1 MRVDDKEVIMFQ
13 GMEYVYEVYKEK
25 SFSKAAKKMFISQPS
40 LSATVKRV
48 EEKVGY
54 PIFDRSTKPLGLTEL
69 GRQYIQSVE
78 QILSVQSDFYNFV
91 NNWGNLKTGKLILGG
106 SNLFSSWVFPTLMS
120 DFAHKYP
127 QVELVLMEERSAV
140 LAGKLQDGDVD
151 MMLDYGVQD
160 EKLFEKMLYKK
171 EHLLLAVPRA
181 FEINRKM
188 EVFQVSQED
197 IRSGKFLEPEVKPVP
212 LEVFAEEPFILMKPD
227 NDTRRR
233 AVKICRSFGFTP
245 RIVLELDQQMT
256 SYNVTSSGLGIS
268 FIGDTLAKM
277 VPENPNV
284 IYYKLPL
291 DISERGLYFN
301 WKSGRYVSRAMEE
314 FLKLA
319 CGEEDKAENG
329 ANG

>member
-1 MRVDDKEVIMFQ
+1 MFQ

-54 PIFDRSTKPLGLTEL
+54 PIFDRSTKPLCLTEL
-69 GRQYIQSVE
+69 GKAYIQSVE
-78 QILSVQSDFYNFV
+78 QILSVKSDFYNFV

-106 SNLFSSWVFPTLMS
+106 SNLFSSWVFPSLMS
-120 DFAHKYP
+120 EFAHIYP
-127 QVELVLMEERSAV
+127 QVEIVLMEERSAV
-140 LAGKLQDGDVD
+140 LAKKLQDGDVD

-160 EKLFEKMLYKK
+160 DKLFEKKLYKK
-171 EHLLLAVPRA
+171 EHLLLAVPRD
-181 FEINRKM
+181 FEINQKM
-188 EVFQVSQED
+188 QEFQISLTD
-197 IRSGKFLEPEVKPVP
+197 IKSLKFLDSSIPTVP
-212 LEVFAEEPFILMKPD
+212 LEAFAKEPFILMKPD
-227 NDTRRR
+227 NDTRKR
-233 AVKICRSFGFTP
+233 AMKICRSFGFTP

-268 FIGDTLAKM
+268 FLGDTLVSM
-277 VPENPNV
+277 VPENSHV
-284 IYYKLPL
+284 VYYKLPL

-301 WKSGRYVSRAMEE
+301 WKSGRYMSRAMEE

-319 CGEEDKAENG
+319 CGEE
-329 ANG
+329 

>member
-1 MRVDDKEVIMFQ
+1 MFQ

-54 PIFDRSTKPLGLTEL
+54 PIFDRSTKPLCLTEL
-69 GRQYIQSVE
+69 GKAYIQSVE
-78 QILSVQSDFYNFV
+78 QILSVKSDFYNFV

-106 SNLFSSWVFPTLMS
+106 SNLFSSWVFPALMS
-120 DFAHKYP
+120 EFAHIYP
-127 QVELVLMEERSAV
+127 QVEIVLMEERSAV
-140 LAGKLQDGDVD
+140 LAKKLQDGDVD

-160 EKLFEKMLYKK
+160 DKLFEKKLYKK
-171 EHLLLAVPRA
+171 EHLLLAVPRD
-181 FEINRKM
+181 FEINQKM
-188 EVFQVSQED
+188 QAFQISLTD
-197 IRSGKFLEPEVKPVP
+197 IKSRKFLEEDIPSVP
-212 LEVFAEEPFILMKPD
+212 LEAFAKEPFILMKPD
-227 NDTRRR
+227 NDTRKR
-233 AVKICRSFGFTP
+233 AMKICRSFGFAP

-268 FIGDTLAKM
+268 FLGDTLVSM
-277 VPENPNV
+277 VPENSHV
-284 IYYKLPL
+284 VYYKLPL

-301 WKSGRYVSRAMEE
+301 WKSGRYMSRAMEE

-319 CGEEDKAENG
+319 CGED
-329 ANG
+329 

>member
-1 MRVDDKEVIMFQ
+1 MFQ

-54 PIFDRSTKPLGLTEL
+54 PIFDRSTKPLCLTEL
-69 GRQYIQSVE
+69 GKAYIQSVE
-78 QILSVQSDFYNFV
+78 QILSVKSDFYNFV

-106 SNLFSSWVFPTLMS
+106 SNLFSSWVFPALMS
-120 DFAHKYP
+120 EFAHIYP
-127 QVELVLMEERSAV
+127 QVEIVLMEERSAV
-140 LAGKLQDGDVD
+140 LAKKLQDGDVD

-160 EKLFEKMLYKK
+160 DKLFEKKLYKK
-171 EHLLLAVPRA
+171 EHLLLAVPRD
-181 FEINRKM
+181 FEINQKMQEFQISLTDIKSRK
-188 EVFQVSQED
+188 FLDED
-197 IRSGKFLEPEVKPVP
+197 IPSVP
-212 LEVFAEEPFILMKPD
+212 LEAFSKEPFILMKPD
-227 NDTRRR
+227 NDTRKR
-233 AVKICRSFGFTP
+233 AMKICRSFGFTP

-268 FIGDTLAKM
+268 FLGDTLVSM
-277 VPENPNV
+277 VPENSHV
-284 IYYKLPL
+284 VYYKLPL

-301 WKSGRYVSRAMEE
+301 WKSGRYMSRAMEE

-319 CGEEDKAENG
+319 CGED
-329 ANG
+329 

>member
-1 MRVDDKEVIMFQ
+1 MFQ

-54 PIFDRSTKPLGLTEL
+54 PIFDRSTKPLCLTEL
-69 GRQYIQSVE
+69 GKAYIQSVE
-78 QILSVQSDFYNFV
+78 QILSVKSDFYNFV

-106 SNLFSSWVFPTLMS
+106 SNLFSSWVFPALMS
-120 DFAHKYP
+120 EFAHIYP
-127 QVELVLMEERSAV
+127 QVEIVLMEERSAV
-140 LAGKLQDGDVD
+140 LAKKLQDGDVD

-160 EKLFEKMLYKK
+160 DKLFEKKLYKK
-171 EHLLLAVPRA
+171 EHLLLAVPRD
-181 FEINRKM
+181 FEINQKM
-188 EVFQVSQED
+188 QEFQISLTD
-197 IRSGKFLEPEVKPVP
+197 IKSRKFLEEEIPSVP
-212 LEVFAEEPFILMKPD
+212 LETFAKEPFILMKPD
-227 NDTRRR
+227 NDTRKR
-233 AVKICRSFGFTP
+233 AMKICRSFGFTP

-268 FIGDTLAKM
+268 FLGDTLVSM
-277 VPENPNV
+277 VPENSHV
-284 IYYKLPL
+284 VYYKLPL

-301 WKSGRYVSRAMEE
+301 WKSGRYMSRAMEE

-319 CGEEDKAENG
+319 CGED
-329 ANG
+329 